1 MYNKWEDNVDAK
13 SIGGDASPRRSR
25 EELDAVVQDR
35 LLLSSLQK
43 MFRHTLRS
51 PSQIINM
58 KLRDCPF
65 SGDRRGELYHAY
77 LDFGL

>member
-13 SIGGDASPRRSR
+13 STGGDAFPHRSR

-43 MFRHTLRS
+43 MFRHTLRR

-58 KLRDCPF
+58 NLRDCPF
-65 SGDRRGELYHAY
+65 SGARRGELYHAY